1 MPCLHGTVYISSTL
15 GVWLVSI
22 LNVPL
27 KAALSD
33 IMKILVIV
41 NVNLSQ
47 GFWLYLKLSFYVKT
61 KAKLGQMNWWTKLTS
76 NVVIESF

>member
-1 MPCLHGTVYISSTL
+1 MPRLHGTVYSSSTL

-47 GFWLYLKLSFYVKT
+47 GFWLYLKLSFYVKI

>member
-1 MPCLHGTVYISSTL
+1 MPYLHGTVYISSTL

-47 GFWLYLKLSFYVKT
+47 GFWLYLKLILCKNQSKIRPNELV
-61 KAKLGQMNWWTKLTS
+61 N
-76 NVVIESF
+76 

>member
-1 MPCLHGTVYISSTL
+1 MPYLHGTVYISSTL

-27 KAALSD
+27 KAALSG
-33 IMKILVIV
+33 IMRILVIV

-47 GFWLYLKLSFYVKT
+47 GFWLYLKLSFYVKI